1 MSRTDGDLTFND
13 APCHLVTIYIMPEG
27 DFAWIEQSGER
38 QLVPV
43 NEVEGLNYE
52 PSR

>member
-1 MSRTDGDLTFND
+1 MPRTDGNLTYSGN
-13 APCHLVTIYIMPEG
+13 PCQIITIYIMPEG